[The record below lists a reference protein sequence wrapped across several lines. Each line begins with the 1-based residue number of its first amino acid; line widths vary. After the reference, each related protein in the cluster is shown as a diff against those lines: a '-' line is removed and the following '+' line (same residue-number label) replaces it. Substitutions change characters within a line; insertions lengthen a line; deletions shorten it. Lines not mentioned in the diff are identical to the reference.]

1 MLPVPVLLQGGC
13 HVDARGSISF
23 VNGFTF
29 AGVERFYWIQSN
41 HVGMQRGWVGHQ
53 REHKWFTVVAGE
65 VQVAVVKPDD
75 WHSPRSD
82 LPVARYVL
90 SAVRPQ
96 VLHVPCWS
104 RHHHL
109 SAPRLPRTQE
119 QGTKNK
125 ELRTKNPHALA
136 ILMVFSSGTIVDAP
150 NDDFRF
156 PVSQW
161 PLGTI

>member
-1 MLPVPVLLQGGC
+1 MALSLAPGGTLGGTGKMPVLPSTSCALWVSSCIISSRLPAMLPVPVLLQGGC

-65 VQVAVVKPDD
+65 VQMAVVRPDD
-75 WHSPRSD
+75 WPSPSSD

-90 SAVRPQ
+90 YAARPQ
-96 VLHVPCWS
+96 VLS
-104 RHHHL
+104 
-109 SAPRLPRTQE
+109 
-119 QGTKNK
+119 
-125 ELRTKNPHALA
+125 
-136 ILMVFSSGTIVDAP
+136 
-150 NDDFRF
+150 
-156 PVSQW
+156 
-161 PLGTI
+161 